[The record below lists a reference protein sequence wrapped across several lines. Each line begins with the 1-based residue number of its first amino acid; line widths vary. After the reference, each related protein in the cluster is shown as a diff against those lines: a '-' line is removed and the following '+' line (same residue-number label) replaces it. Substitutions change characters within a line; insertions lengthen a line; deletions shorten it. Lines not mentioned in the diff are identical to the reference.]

1 MQTVL
6 QQINAVPGV
15 AGSLIC
21 DEEGRLMAQQFPAGY
36 DTTVL
41 QGAAATLAESS
52 VGLQSAAGEVEM
64 LDLRYNEGRIIVKP
78 LPNAFLLMVC
88 NKTINQQ
95 LLLISVN
102 VAMKK
107 LEKLAARPA
116 PADVPPP
123 SPLAVTPLAKDGKGV
138 TLAVE
143 IMKSSANTYWTQMSE
158 LVALNRGTALQLSN
172 FYKTGTFK
180 KIKLTSTVAGRSK
193 TFPVMIIADDQEQRY
208 NGRVVISLASAE
220 ALQLKQ
226 DDTLK
231 VELLV
236 GTGLFGWQGI

>member
-15 AGSLIC
+15 TGCLIC
-21 DEEGRLMAQQFPAGY
+21 DEEGRLTAQLFPAGY
-36 DTTVL
+36 DSTVL
-41 QGAAATLAESS
+41 QGAAATLADSS
-52 VGLQSAAGEVEM
+52 VGLQSAAGEVDM
-64 LDLRYNEGRIIVKP
+64 LDLRYSEARIIVKP
-78 LPNAFLLMVC
+78 LPNAFLLMLC

-107 LEKLAARPA
+107 LEKLVALPA
-116 PADVPPP
+116 PATAPLAPPP
-123 SPLAVTPLAKDGKGV
+123 AAIPLAKSGKGV

-143 IMKSSANTYWTQMSE
+143 IMKSTANTYWTQMSE

-172 FYKTGTFK
+172 FYKTGKFK
-180 KIKLTSTVAGRSK
+180 KIKLTSMVSGRSK
-193 TFPVMIIADDQEQRY
+193 PFPVMIIADDQEQLF
-208 NGRVVISLASAE
+208 NGKVVISLASAE
-220 ALQLKQ
+220 SLQLKQ
-226 DDTLK
+226 DDPLK
-231 VELLV
+231 AELLV

>member
-15 AGSLIC
+15 TGSLIC
-21 DEEGRLMAQQFPAGY
+21 DGEGRLTAHLFPSGY
-36 DTTVL
+36 DTTIL
-41 QGAAATLAESS
+41 QGAAATLADSS
-52 VGLQSAAGEVEM
+52 VGLQGAAGEVEM
-64 LDLRYNEGRIIVKP
+64 LDLRYNEGRVIVKP
-78 LPNAFLLMVC
+78 LPNAFLLMLC

-107 LEKLAARPA
+107 LEKLAALPA
-116 PADVPPP
+116 PATVAPPP
-123 SPLAVTPLAKDGKGV
+123 TLAEAPLAKDGKGV
-138 TLAVE
+138 TLVVD
-143 IMKSSANTYWTQMSE
+143 IMKSTANTYWTQMSE

-172 FYKTGTFK
+172 FYKTGKFK
-180 KIKLTSTVAGRSK
+180 KIKLTSMVSGRSR
-193 TFPVMIIADDQEQRY
+193 TLPVMIIADDQEQLF
-208 NGRVVISLASAE
+208 NGKVVISLASAE

-226 DDTLK
+226 GDPLRA
-231 VELLV
+231 ELQV

>member
-15 AGSLIC
+15 TGSFIC
-21 DEEGRLMAQQFPAGY
+21 DEEGRLTAHLFPAGY
-36 DTTVL
+36 DSTIL
-41 QGAAATLAESS
+41 QGAAATLADSS

-95 LLLISVN
+95 LLLISVK

-107 LEKLAARPA
+107 LEKLVALPA
-116 PADVPPP
+116 PATAPPAP
-123 SPLAVTPLAKDGKGV
+123 ILATTPLAQDGKGV
-138 TLAVE
+138 TLVVE
-143 IMKSSANTYWTQMSE
+143 IMRSTANTYWTQMSE

-180 KIKLTSTVAGRSK
+180 KIKLTSTVSGRSK
-193 TFPVMIIADDQEQRY
+193 TLPVMIIADDQEQRF

-226 DDTLK
+226 GAPLK
-231 VELLV
+231 AELLI